1 MDILLGLASLAAFYF
16 VWRTIILTKRVEQLS
31 KELILKRYT
40 AIDDENI
47 AKDNFFKFI
56 SDSREWAYEY
66 IEEVQNGLAK
76 FINAVDS
83 DIEHFDKYGEVIW
96 TPLSK
101 SMQNI
106 STAYKDL
113 KNLLPE
119 DSLND

>member
-1 MDILLGLASLAAFYF
+1 MLLGLASVAAFYF
-16 VWRTIILTKRVEQLS
+16 VWRTIVLTKRVEQLS

-40 AIDDENI
+40 SIDDENI

-76 FINAVDS
+76 FIDAVDY

-119 DSLND
+119 DSPND